1 MRRRRY
7 KPPHAAVLPVLASAM
22 WPAGGEGVGGF
33 SVTNSL
39 VRSEASGDK
48 YLGPDV
54 SGCYISTTGE
64 HVIGYRR
71 SAAHT
76 GAADIYITKSPSG
89 AGSWETPIKVFDRTT
104 EGGEGDDEGRH
115 FFPSFNGTTLYGT
128 TDIDID
134 NTDSN
139 YQPTLF
145 TSTEEGDTWDSGTL
159 LTLDAETSGL
169 CFGPVIFMDSAWFIP
184 GKRGSEM
191 GGWRS
196 TNSGSSWAWVA
207 AIASTN
213 YTENYCAILPDDDA
227 FAGALM
233 MSLRRSTT
241 TTDSFRD
248 TMLSFDEGATWH
260 RYVQSGNVTQTGV
273 INSAHPAFF
282 PAGGGLLLACSRAE
296 DSAATRSLIA
306 SVDHGA
312 NWDEI
317 DLDTS
322 GLTFEGAGFYRA
334 GGSTIFMPHG
344 LQEDA
349 SNCDLYMAQ
358 ISNPASAA
366 TAPIAPDLSVAKFA
380 LLTPPASGAVSAITD
395 EGVDGLTITP
405 TGLAG
410 VATTLEGLSNAYQ
423 SDTTG
428 DGLTA
433 GAVTDLNLLHD
444 GSQFT
449 MAALVKVP
457 NVNGYYSI
465 MATNGRSNANT
476 GVWFALD
483 NRTAISTKAIR
494 WALRKNGTSGAS
506 GSSHVLDNMW
516 EYDKWFWVCLV
527 HDGTAADG
535 SWKVYVNDA
544 LIHSPVD
551 TVDATTGN
559 SFQVPTI
566 GINGN
571 DSSGNLRS
579 MVILPSALSGAA
591 LAGLRQRMWQDT

>member
-1 MRRRRY
+1 M
-7 KPPHAAVLPVLASAM
+7 ALGLQM
-22 WPAGGEGVGGF
+22 GLAGGEGVGGF

-89 AGSWETPIKVFDRTT
+89 AGSWETPIKVFDRATS
-104 EGGEGDDEGRH
+104 GGDPDEGRH

-128 TDIDID
+128 TDIDVD
-134 NTDSN
+134 DTDSN

-145 TSTEEGDTWDSGTL
+145 TSTDEGDTWDSVTL
-159 LTLDAETSGL
+159 LALDAESSGL

-241 TTDSFRD
+241 TTASFRD

-423 SDTTG
+423 SDTVG

-465 MATNGRSNANT
+465 MASNGRAKANN
-476 GVWFALD
+476 GIWFALD
-483 NRTAISTKAIR
+483 NRAATGGSANLL
-494 WALRKNGTSGAS
+494 WLLRKDESGGGIGS
-506 GSSHVLDNMW
+506 GNHAVAGAYS
-516 EYDKWFWVCLV
+516 YDKWFWVCLV
-527 HDGTAADG
+527 HDGTLENG
-535 SWKVYVNDA
+535 SWKIYVNDE
-544 LIHSPVD
+544 LIASP
-551 TVDATTGN
+551 TTTLDATTGS